1 MKQDYFMKFKMKEK
15 VADSNLWREGKEKF
29 CLELGIN
36 SEEKESWRKKSI

>member
-1 MKQDYFMKFKMKEK
+1 MVKQDYFMKFKMKEK

-36 SEEKESWRKKSI
+36 SEEKES